1 MHARRLSGRAK
12 ALSRAGA
19 LLRAGLGRAG
29 FAAAVLLLFAVGGDD
44 PVPWPGGEPPTD
56 AELATQIDDALALY
70 ERERFEEYLEAAE
83 KGEDA
88 EHIFVLQEDID
99 AGLHDLERLFNFG
112 DALFGHEFRP
122 SDGYG
127 SQGVPVPMARVHQGR
142 RGGLDSMSCAG
153 CHFVG
158 GADGA
163 GTATQNAYLR
173 GDGNDIETAV
183 ARNPPAVIGLG
194 FVQALAAEMTRELQ
208 FTRDEALVR
217 AQQAG
222 APVVVELETKG
233 VSFGRLE
240 ARPDGTVGTD
250 ALEGIDDDLVVKPF
264 GWKGTFATLRRA
276 VEDAALVHFGIQSH
290 VLALEHQLRP
300 DPDRLGPGPQ
310 WYDPDDDGRAR
321 ELEEGILT
329 ATAVYLAMLEAPQI
343 IPPHDP
349 GLRDRWA
356 RGSALFDEI
365 GCGDCHRREL
375 PLLSPV
381 WEEHPDTTQGAP
393 VVLNLQTDGEHPKAG
408 SRVQL
413 FSDLKRHDL
422 GPELADPIRATG
434 GLGDEDVPPAMFLTR
449 PLWGL
454 AESPP
459 YLHDGRATT
468 VLEAIV
474 AHGGEAEDA
483 RAAFSALPPESQA
496 DVHVFLLSL
505 SRAPRLRVPL

>member
-1 MHARRLSGRAK
+1 MHAR
-12 ALSRAGA
+12 
-19 LLRAGLGRAG
+19 GLAV
-29 FAAAVLLLFAVGGDD
+29 AAVLLSLAVGGDD
-44 PVPWPGGEPPTD
+44 PSPWPGGEPPSD
-56 AELATQIDDALALY
+56 DELSAAIAEALELF
-70 ERERFEEYLEAAE
+70 ERERFEEFLEAAE

-88 EHIFVLQEDID
+88 EHIFVLQEDVD
-99 AGLHDLERLFNFG
+99 DGFWDLDQLFRFG
-112 DALFGHEFRP
+112 DSLFGHVFRP

-127 SQGVPVPMARVHQGR
+127 SQGVPVPMERVHHGR
-142 RGGLDSMSCAG
+142 SGGLDSFSCAG
-153 CHFVG
+153 CHSVG

-173 GDGNDIETAV
+173 GDGDDIETAV

-208 FTRDEALVR
+208 LQRDEAL
-217 AQQAG
+217 AQTAASGQA
-222 APVVVELETKG
+222 ADVELSSKG
-233 VSFGRLE
+233 VSFGRLRVE
-240 ARPDGTVGTD
+240 PDGTVDTT
-250 ALEGIDDDLVVKPF
+250 ALEGIDDDLVIKPF
-264 GWKGTFATLRRA
+264 GWKGTFSTLRRA

-290 VLALEHQLRP
+290 VLTLGHQLQP

-310 WYDPDDDGRAR
+310 WYDPDGDGRAR

-329 ATAVYLAMLEAPQI
+329 ATAVYLAMLESPQV

-356 RGSALFDEI
+356 RGSALFETI
-365 GCGDCHRREL
+365 GCNDCHRREL
-375 PLLSPV
+375 VLLSSI
-381 WEEHPDTTQGAP
+381 WEEWPDTTDGDP
-393 VVLNLQTDGEHPKAG
+393 VVVNLQLDGEQPKAG

-413 FSDLKRHDL
+413 FSDLRRHDM
-422 GPELADPIRATG
+422 GPELADPHEVSASEIQ
-434 GLGDEDVPPAMFLTR
+434 PAVFLTR

-468 VLEAIV
+468 IVEAIL
-474 AHGGEAEDA
+474 AHGGEAEDS
-483 RAAFSALPPESQA
+483 RIAFTTLTPDEQA

-505 SRAPRLRVPL
+505 SRAPRLRVPQ